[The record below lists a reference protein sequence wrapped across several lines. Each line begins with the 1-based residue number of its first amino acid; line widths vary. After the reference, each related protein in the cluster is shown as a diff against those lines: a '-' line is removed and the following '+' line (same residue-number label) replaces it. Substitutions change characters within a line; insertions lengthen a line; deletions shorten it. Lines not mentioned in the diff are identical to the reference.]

1 MPDYQKMYHSL
12 FNDVTD
18 AIAKLQRA
26 QQKTEEMYMD
36 SKETVLTPF
45 LKKSEEKGRTAGP
58 TGNRP
63 RQRKSRLPMMNGDGW
78 QLPHDRRCFVCRK
91 KLKIVP

>member
-18 AIAKLQRA
+18 AVTKLQQA

-36 SKETVLTPF
+36 SKETVLTSFPGTSE
-45 LKKSEEKGRTAGP
+45 KKTNDSPDKNPPP
-58 TGNRP
+58 TKKKPPTR
-63 RQRKSRLPMMNGDGW
+63 D
-78 QLPHDRRCFVCRK
+78 DR
-91 KLKIVP
+91 

>member
-18 AIAKLQRA
+18 AISKLQQA

-36 SKETVLTPF
+36 SRETVLTPF
-45 LKKSEEKGRTAGP
+45 LKKCEELDKKPSSTKKKP
-58 TGNRP
+58 P
-63 RQRKSRLPMMNGDGW
+63 S
-78 QLPHDRRCFVCRK
+78 HDER
-91 KLKIVP
+91 

>member
-18 AIAKLQRA
+18 AISKLQQA

-45 LKKSEEKGRTAGP
+45 LKKSEEQKNGRKPAP
-58 TGNRP
+58 AKKKP
-63 RQRKSRLPMMNGDGW
+63 PS
-78 QLPHDRRCFVCRK
+78 HDER
-91 KLKIVP
+91 

>member
-18 AIAKLQRA
+18 AIAKLQQA

-36 SKETVLTPF
+36 SKETILTPF
-45 LKKSEEKGRTAGP
+45 LKKSEEQKNGRKPALAKKEP
-58 TGNRP
+58 P
-63 RQRKSRLPMMNGDGW
+63 S
-78 QLPHDRRCFVCRK
+78 HDER
-91 KLKIVP
+91 

>member
-18 AIAKLQRA
+18 AISKLQRA
-26 QQKTEEMYMD
+26 QQKTEELYLD

-45 LKKSEEKGRTAGP
+45 VKKSEE
-58 TGNRP
+58 
-63 RQRKSRLPMMNGDGW
+63 LD
-78 QLPHDRRCFVCRK
+78 K
-91 KLKIVP
+91 KPSPKKKESPSHEER

>member
-1 MPDYQKMYHSL
+1 MPDYQKMYHLL

-18 AIAKLQRA
+18 AIAKLQQA

-45 LKKSEEKGRTAGP
+45 LKKSEEQK
-58 TGNRP
+58 ND
-63 RQRKSRLPMMNGDGW
+63 RKSVPTKIK
-78 QLPHDRRCFVCRK
+78 PPSHDER
-91 KLKIVP
+91 

>member
-18 AIAKLQRA
+18 AIEKLQQA

-45 LKKSEEKGRTAGP
+45 LKKSEEK
-58 TGNRP
+58 RP
-63 RQRKSRLPMMNGDGW
+63 DSRSDRKLAPAKKKPPS
-78 QLPHDRRCFVCRK
+78 HDER
-91 KLKIVP
+91 

>member
-18 AIAKLQRA
+18 AISKLQQA

-45 LKKSEEKGRTAGP
+45 VKKSEEK
-58 TGNRP
+58 RP
-63 RQRKSRLPMMNGDGW
+63 DSRSDRNPA
-78 QLPHDRRCFVCRK
+78 PAKKKPSSHDER
-91 KLKIVP
+91 

>member
-18 AIAKLQRA
+18 AIAKLQQA

-45 LKKSEEKGRTAGP
+45 LKKGEEK
-58 TGNRP
+58 RP
-63 RQRKSRLPMMNGDGW
+63 DSLSDRNPAQAKKKPPS
-78 QLPHDRRCFVCRK
+78 HDER
-91 KLKIVP
+91 

>member
-18 AIAKLQRA
+18 VITKLQQA
-26 QQKTEEMYMD
+26 QQKTEEMYMN

-45 LKKSEEKGRTAGP
+45 LKKSEEKEID
-58 TGNRP
+58 
-63 RQRKSRLPMMNGDGW
+63 RKSTPTKKK
-78 QLPHDRRCFVCRK
+78 PPSHDER
-91 KLKIVP
+91 

>member
-18 AIAKLQRA
+18 AISKLQQA

-45 LKKSEEKGRTAGP
+45 KRVRNWTKSP
-58 TGNRP
+58 LP
-63 RQRKSRLPMMNGDGW
+63 QRKSHRPMRNGNGE
-78 QLPHDRRCFVCRK
+78 K
-91 KLKIVP
+91 

>member
-18 AIAKLQRA
+18 AISKLQQA

-36 SKETVLTPF
+36 SKEPVLTPF
-45 LKKSEEKGRTAGP
+45 LKKCEEKKM

-63 RQRKSRLPMMNGDGW
+63 GQRKSRLPMMHDDERRFS
-78 QLPHDRRCFVCRK
+78 HDRRCFVCRK
-91 KLKIVP
+91 KLKAVP

>member
-18 AIAKLQRA
+18 AISKLQQA
-26 QQKTEEMYMD
+26 QQKTEELYMD

-45 LKKSEEKGRTAGP
+45 LKKSEELNKNPSSTKKKP
-58 TGNRP
+58 P
-63 RQRKSRLPMMNGDGW
+63 S
-78 QLPHDRRCFVCRK
+78 HDER
-91 KLKIVP
+91 

>member
-18 AIAKLQRA
+18 AISKLQQA

-45 LKKSEEKGRTAGP
+45 LKKSEEKRTD
-58 TGNRP
+58 
-63 RQRKSRLPMMNGDGW
+63 SRSDWNPA
-78 QLPHDRRCFVCRK
+78 PAKK
-91 KLKIVP
+91 KLLSHDER

>member
-18 AIAKLQRA
+18 AISKLQQA

-36 SKETVLTPF
+36 SKEAVLTPF
-45 LKKSEEKGRTAGP
+45 LKKSEEK
-58 TGNRP
+58 RP
-63 RQRKSRLPMMNGDGW
+63 DSRSD
-78 QLPHDRRCFVCRK
+78 K
-91 KLKIVP
+91 KPAPAKKKPPSLDER

>member
-1 MPDYQKMYHSL
+1 VPDYQKMYHSL

-18 AIAKLQRA
+18 AIAKLQQA

-45 LKKSEEKGRTAGP
+45 LKKSEEQKNDRNPAP
-58 TGNRP
+58 AKKKP
-63 RQRKSRLPMMNGDGW
+63 PS
-78 QLPHDRRCFVCRK
+78 HDER
-91 KLKIVP
+91 

>member
-18 AIAKLQRA
+18 AISKLQQA
-26 QQKTEEMYMD
+26 QQKSEEMYMD

-45 LKKSEEKGRTAGP
+45 LKKGEKKKAGQP
-58 TGNRP
+58 VRRETGSGKEKAAFP
-63 RQRKSRLPMMNGDGW
+63 
-78 QLPHDRRCFVCRK
+78 
-91 KLKIVP
+91 

>member
-18 AIAKLQRA
+18 AITKLQQA

-36 SKETVLTPF
+36 SPETVLT
-45 LKKSEEKGRTAGP
+45 
-58 TGNRP
+58 
-63 RQRKSRLPMMNGDGW
+63 
-78 QLPHDRRCFVCRK
+78 QLPGGGK
-91 KLKIVP
+91 KEPDPPPKNPPSHKKKPRFRDER

>member
-18 AIAKLQRA
+18 AISKLQQA

-36 SKETVLTPF
+36 SKETVLSPF
-45 LKKSEEKGRTAGP
+45 LKKSEEQDKKPSP
-58 TGNRP
+58 TKEKP
-63 RQRKSRLPMMNGDGW
+63 PS
-78 QLPHDRRCFVCRK
+78 HDER
-91 KLKIVP
+91 

>member
-18 AIAKLQRA
+18 AISKLQQA

-45 LKKSEEKGRTAGP
+45 LKKSEEKMPDSRSDSKPAP
-58 TGNRP
+58 TKKKP
-63 RQRKSRLPMMNGDGW
+63 PS
-78 QLPHDRRCFVCRK
+78 HDER
-91 KLKIVP
+91 

>member
-18 AIAKLQRA
+18 AVTKLQQA

-36 SKETVLTPF
+36 SKETVLTTFPGG
-45 LKKSEEKGRTAGP
+45 SE
-58 TGNRP
+58 
-63 RQRKSRLPMMNGDGW
+63 RKSKDSPNRNP
-78 QLPHDRRCFVCRK
+78 PPPK
-91 KLKIVP
+91 KKPPSRDER